1 MRIYKQILFQGA
13 ETEIIEN
20 ALIDTGAEISMIPKG
35 LANSIGAWHTNQNM
49 DIIGVHNHKRT
60 LPIGIANIYF
70 SSLDDV
76 GGQFSIAI
84 SDLEEEPLIGMDIM
98 RPLGININTRTH
110 KVTVNNETWEAFKT
124 LSGIIV
130 GGFIVVKAL
139 DAIFKEEDK
148 QKLHS

>member
-1 MRIYKQILFQGA
+1 MRIYEQILFQGA
-13 ETEIIEN
+13 ETKIIEN
-20 ALIDTGAEISMIPKG
+20 ALIDTGAEISLIPKG
-35 LANSIGAWHTNQNM
+35 LANTIGAWHTNQNM

-110 KVTVNNETWEAFKT
+110 KVTVNNEIWEAFKT

>member
-1 MRIYKQILFQGA
+1 MRIYEQILFKGA

-20 ALIDTGAEISMIPKG
+20 ALIDTGADISMIPKG
-35 LANSIGAWHTNQNM
+35 LANTIGAWRTNQNM
-49 DIIGVHNHKRT
+49 DIIGVHNNKRT

-70 SSLDDV
+70 SSLDNI
-76 GGQFSIAI
+76 GSQFSIVI
-84 SDLEEEPLIGMDIM
+84 SDLEEKPLIGMDIM

-139 DAIFKEEDK
+139 DAIFKEED
-148 QKLHS
+148 